1 MGTEIRLRGIRLLQE
16 GNVLR
21 GRGGWTSV
29 QLADRP
35 LGALGGTCALC
46 CSPCCAAVV
55 VMVCGGV
62 EGGGV
67 PSTHNPEP
75 SQELGIG
82 SWVDG
87 LGLS

>member
-16 GNVLR
+16 GDVLR

-29 QLADRP
+29 QLADGP

-55 VMVCGGV
+55 VMVCGGWR
-62 EGGGV
+62 GTQY
-67 PSTHNPEP
+67 PQPRT
-75 SQELGIG
+75 LAGIG
-82 SWVDG
+82 YWV
-87 LGLS
+87 LGGWVRLEASE